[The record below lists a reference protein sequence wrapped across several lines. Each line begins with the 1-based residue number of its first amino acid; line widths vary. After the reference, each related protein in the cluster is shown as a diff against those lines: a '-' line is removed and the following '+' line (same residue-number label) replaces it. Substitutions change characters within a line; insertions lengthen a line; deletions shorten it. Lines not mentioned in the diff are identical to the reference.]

1 MSIPDFQTL
10 MLPVL
15 RRLGAQR
22 MANVDLVPAMADE
35 FHLTDAERGQL
46 LPSGKQ
52 EVIGN
57 RVYWA
62 LSYLSRAGLLTR
74 VSRGIYEASA
84 RGREVLLA
92 PPERITIAFLRQFP
106 EFRSLRPN
114 DRYEPALTA
123 DIVPTDAVPPEPA
136 ATPDER
142 IAIARAEKDAA
153 LQAELLRLVLE
164 RSPAFFERL
173 VVHLLQAMGY
183 GDGSSEAGLALGRSG
198 DGGVDGVIRED
209 RLGLDLIYVQAKR
222 YTDQAVPPAQVQA
235 FAGALNMQ
243 RATKGVF
250 ITTSRFTDAARQAAA
265 QLHGMRIVLIDGEEL
280 TRLMLNHDVGVRA
293 EQHIVLKRLDLDFF
307 EPEDVL

>member
-1 MSIPDFQTL
+1 
-10 MLPVL
+10 
-15 RRLGAQR
+15 
-22 MANVDLVPAMADE
+22 
-35 FHLTDAERGQL
+35 
-46 LPSGKQ
+46 
-52 EVIGN
+52 
-57 RVYWA
+57 
-62 LSYLSRAGLLTR
+62 
-74 VSRGIYEASA
+74 
-84 RGREVLLA
+84 
-92 PPERITIAFLRQFP
+92 
-106 EFRSLRPN
+106 
-114 DRYEPALTA
+114 
-123 DIVPTDAVPPEPA
+123 
-136 ATPDER
+136 
-142 IAIARAEKDAA
+142 
-153 LQAELLRLVLE
+153 
-164 RSPAFFERL
+164 